1 MKKNI
6 LCIDDIESN
15 LFTLRS
21 VLEDAREY
29 NYNVFTALGAHEGFD
44 ILIKERIDL
53 ILLDVMMPEVDG
65 YATAKMIMSNKRT
78 REIPIIFVTAKTDDA
93 TIEACYKVGGRDYIT
108 KPLNAIELL
117 TRISFHIR
125 LRDKEK
131 VLSKEKEYVQG
142 VFDIQDNLI
151 IVTDG
156 HQAINV
162 NKSVLNFFNIKSLFE
177 FQQQHSCVVNLF
189 EKDNG
194 YFHLGLVDDPTSW
207 IEEVIE
213 KLKTDDILVKLKNQ
227 DNEAYIFALKAVEFF
242 DMFIISLTDVSS
254 ISKQSKE
261 FEHEANYDS
270 LTKIYNRN
278 MFVRLIDKK
287 MVEARVLKSRFTF
300 SILDID
306 KFKVVNDTHGHLVG
320 DDVLKTL
327 ALLIKTAVR
336 ENDIFARWGGE
347 EFILVLNVEVKKGTE
362 IIENLRKLIQEHKFD
377 VVGEL
382 TCSFGVTEFRADDT
396 LQSITHRAD
405 EALYEAKDTGRNKVC
420 LKV

>member
-117 TRISFHIR
+117 TRIAFHIR

-177 FQQQHSCVVNLF
+177 FQQQHNCVVNLF

-254 ISKQSKE
+254 ISRQSKE

-300 SILDID
+300 AILDID

-362 IIENLRKLIQEHKFD
+362 IIENIRKLIQEHKFD

-382 TCSFGVTEFRADDT
+382 TCSFGVTEFRADDS
-396 LQSITHRAD
+396 LDSITYRAD
-405 EALYEAKDTGRNKVC
+405 EALYEAKETGRNKVC

>member
-21 VLEDAREY
+21 VLESAHDY

-78 REIPIIFVTAKTDDA
+78 KEIPIIFVTAKTDDK
-93 TIEACYKVGGRDYIT
+93 TIEHCYKVGGRDYIT

-117 TRISFHIR
+117 TRIAFHIR

-151 IVTDG
+151 IVTDS

-162 NKSVLNFFNIKSLFE
+162 NKSVLNFFNFKTLVE
-177 FQQQHSCVVNLF
+177 FQHGYGCIGNLF
-189 EKDNG
+189 EKDDG

-207 IEEVIE
+207 IEDVIE
-213 KLKTDDILVKLKNQ
+213 KLKTDDILVKLKNS
-227 DNEAYIFALKAVEFF
+227 DDEAFIFALKAVEFY
-242 DMFIISLTDVSS
+242 DMFIVSLTDVSS

-278 MFVRLIDKK
+278 MFARLMDKK

-306 KFKVVNDTHGHLVG
+306 KFKAVNDSYGHLVG
-320 DDVLKTL
+320 DDVLKKL
-327 ALLIKTAVR
+327 AQIIKARIR

-347 EFILVLNVEVKKGTE
+347 EFVLMLDIDLNKGSE
-362 IIENLRKLIQEHKFD
+362 IVENLRKIIEEKKFD
-377 VVGEL
+377 VVGRL
-382 TCSFGVTEFRADDT
+382 TCSFGVTEFKADDT
-396 LQSITHRAD
+396 LESITHRAD
-405 EALYEAKDTGRNKVC
+405 KALYEAKKTGRNKVC
-420 LKV
+420 TEI